1 MSLYSIPHGSTN
13 HSSYSTCPQILRHWE
28 MQPLCYA
35 LEYSMLTEMQNFH
48 KVPDTK
54 DTIRFKLN
62 TQEITYTVDMFRDT
76 LKLPVETLENPS
88 VVPTTIEIID
98 SFMHTIGYQ
107 GVVDKVVNCTNVDY
121 AALLWWD
128 FMNYVFQK
136 KDVIQYPRFTKLIIA
151 DLMKKYPSI
160 PQRHDEDY
168 HSIKDDIP
176 LEIRATDD
184 YKDYETMFVKSLGEE
199 EEAKCWQTSSPRKS
213 HKITIR
219 KKKQITPSIPP
230 PIDDREIDEII
241 EATLL
246 SKKDEESYAS
256 EFVDSMLN
264 DDVDDFGTRI
274 EPRSHNE
281 NPKVIADDD
290 VDKTDDVAEEKDN
303 DDHTDHTLVRT
314 HTTEEMT
321 APVSPTTA
329 TTSKPKNKRGF
340 TSRKIREVH
349 DHCNNIVLE
358 MTLAK
363 TNEIIKE
370 EMTRLVNLTINK
382 DREVDPINVP
392 ELHASLSTAYESNIV
407 YDRELPLLTFRDYSP
422 RMNEYPDESEREKRV
437 KTFLFL
443 GGLIPHVSTCY
454 GIIPSL
460 LRTRNQMQDLLDITE
475 DMADFEEHK
484 ANTQETRANME
495 QKRANV
501 KHERA
506 NREHDREDMMRTYL
520 MLS

>member
-1 MSLYSIPHGSTN
+1 MNIMTPRPRTRVSIQSLFGGVTSGGIQFLGDKLVNWSYNKQDCTAMSTAEAEHEHVEKGTIKLYFVRTEYQLADLFTKALPRERFEYLVHRIGMRCMTTTELERLANIPHGSTN

-121 AALLWWD
+121 VALLWWD

-246 SKKDEESYAS
+246 S
-256 EFVDSMLN
+256 L
-264 DDVDDFGTRI
+264 TL
-274 EPRSHNE
+274 H
-281 NPKVIADDD
+281 
-290 VDKTDDVAEEKDN
+290 KTALAAE
-303 DDHTDHTLVRT
+303 
-314 HTTEEMT
+314 
-321 APVSPTTA
+321 A
-329 TTSKPKNKRGF
+329 
-340 TSRKIREVH
+340 
-349 DHCNNIVLE
+349 
-358 MTLAK
+358 
-363 TNEIIKE
+363 
-370 EMTRLVNLTINK
+370 
-382 DREVDPINVP
+382 
-392 ELHASLSTAYESNIV
+392 
-407 YDRELPLLTFRDYSP
+407 
-422 RMNEYPDESEREKRV
+422 
-437 KTFLFL
+437 
-443 GGLIPHVSTCY
+443 
-454 GIIPSL
+454 
-460 LRTRNQMQDLLDITE
+460 
-475 DMADFEEHK
+475 
-484 ANTQETRANME
+484 
-495 QKRANV
+495 
-501 KHERA
+501 
-506 NREHDREDMMRTYL
+506 
-520 MLS
+520 